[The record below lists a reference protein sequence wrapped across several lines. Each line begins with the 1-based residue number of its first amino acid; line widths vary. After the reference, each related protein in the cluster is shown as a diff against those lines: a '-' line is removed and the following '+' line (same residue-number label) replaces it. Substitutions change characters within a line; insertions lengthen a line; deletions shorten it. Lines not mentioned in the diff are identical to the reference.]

1 MELSQK
7 IVWNLYSTTIAALS
21 GLLAGKAVD
30 SAWSFVTGEEPP
42 EPNDP
47 DVPTGVAIARVTA
60 IALGVGLSQ
69 VLVNRLAARRWRE
82 HTGLSTPVRTVNIK
96 L

>member
-21 GLLAGKAVD
+21 GIVASKAVD
-30 SAWSFVTGEEPP
+30 AAWSFVTGDEPP

-47 DVPTGVAIARVTA
+47 NTPTGIAVARVA
-60 IALGVGLSQ
+60 ALALGVGLSQ
-69 VLVNRLAARRWRE
+69 VLTNRLAARHWQQQ
-82 HTGLSTPVRTVNIK
+82 TGLSSPVRSVNLK